1 MIGNRRKTKSI
12 CAFALLV
19 VVLTTSL
26 FGVNA
31 SALGS
36 YVGDSDSLYR
46 TSLKDVENFLTGT
59 TYAEYLGLYGE
70 KVPLSNYG
78 ELELENLILKP
89 ETVDKD
95 DKTPY
100 SSGTFK
106 SLSAEEAKKYGSD
119 TPIVICGDDGIV
131 TWKVTV
137 KEDSRYNLRITYYTG
152 DFNEGDHLISK
163 STAAERYVLI
173 DGTVPYKE
181 ARSVEFEKIW
191 ADVYYVLDENGKV
204 VVDENGKKKTYLSS
218 SPEFLEFVRNPE
230 NHKVDSDRIFLKD
243 FNGNELKPDK
253 EIVAE
258 WVTEDIY
265 DSTGY
270 YSEPLSFYFSGPDA
284 SKGETEKTHYIS
296 LQAVREPLAI
306 KKIELVAADSDVTYE
321 QYLKNNADKKDYT
334 GSDVAKIQAEY
345 PIHTSGNTIY
355 SLNDRSSSFSEPQ
368 DSALIRLNEIGGDK
382 WQYVGQWIEWKI
394 SVPED
399 GFYNIVPRSQQN
411 YYSGIY
417 VSRKIYIDG
426 VLPFKEA
433 GNLRFP
439 YSDDWQTVPLNDGG
453 DPFKFYLSKG
463 EHTLRFEVVLGDMSN
478 ILNTVENSLGNI
490 NNYYRKILM
499 ITGPDADE
507 YRDYGFEK
515 LIPDVLLGLIAE
527 ADALKEQS
535 EMLTKLTGEKG
546 EHSTTLDRVELI
558 CRNMGEHPDKIASQM
573 SSLKDYTASL
583 GTWLSNTQNQ
593 PLDIDYIVVQAVEA
607 EAPEAEPGF
616 WGGLWYEIQKFYMS
630 FFSDYNSLGSTG
642 EEADASDVAVQVW
655 TATSRDQAQILRSLV
670 DDNFTP
676 NYEGIAV
683 DIKLVAGGTLLPAT
697 LAGTGPDIYLGG
709 AQGDPVNYAIR
720 SAVLSLNTKT
730 NNTNIGY
737 NFTDLSN
744 SVWNSKNDNGEYK
757 YPAFHTL
764 IENGTI
770 KSFEEVKTWFA
781 DQALIPVTLYG
792 ETYALPMTM
801 SFSMMFYRK
810 DIFVEHGIEVPNTW
824 DDFYDIIYT
833 LQSNSQDIGF
843 PQGTGGSM
851 VLMYQQDEPLYDMGN
866 YDYYLELFRRYYYE
880 GNYDEIGEEDL
891 KKLDNKLSD
900 LGLTYVDDEGNTLP
914 KTDGMTI
921 NLDSDI
927 SLANFKKVCQFF
939 TMYDFPVSYDF
950 ANRFRSGEMPLAIS
964 DYSSYNTLIVFAPEI
979 NGLWEFTPL
988 PGTADPLTQEINN
1001 VTIGGIS
1008 TVMLMNSVSGREA
1021 VALGSWAFM
1030 QWYLSAEIQSAYGN
1044 EMVALLGPSAK
1055 QPTSNLNALANMAW
1069 SSEEYNNLF
1078 AQFNA
1083 VACTPEF
1090 PGSYI
1095 IGRYTSFAFL
1105 DVVNSD
1111 AEPVEELQSYIPD
1124 INVELTRKRNEFGL
1138 PTIDTIKQMFTA
1150 VEERYPDWE
1159 ERGNK

>member
-12 CAFALLV
+12 CAFAMLA
-19 VVLTTSL
+19 VVLFTTL

-31 SALGS
+31 SALGN

-46 TSLKDVENFLTGT
+46 TSLEDVENFLTGT
-59 TYAEYLGLYGE
+59 TYAEYLGLYGD

-78 ELELENLILKP
+78 PLPLTELVLKP

-100 SSGTFK
+100 TSGTYK
-106 SLSAEEAKKYGSD
+106 VLSATDAAKYGAD

-191 ADVYYVLDENGKV
+191 SDVYYVLDENGKV
-204 VVDENGKKKTYLSS
+204 VLDESGNKKTYLSS
-218 SPEFLEFVRNPE
+218 DPEFLEFIRNPE
-230 NHKVDSDRIFLKD
+230 NHKVDSDRLFLKD

-253 EIVAE
+253 QIVAE
-258 WVTEDIY
+258 WVTEDVY

-306 KKIELVAADSDVTYE
+306 KSIELVAADTDITYE
-321 QYLKNNADKKDYT
+321 QYLEKNADKKDYT
-334 GSDVAKIQAEY
+334 GSEVVKIQAEY

-411 YYSGIY
+411 FYSGIY

-439 YSDDWQTVPLNDGG
+439 YSDEWQTTPLNDGG

-535 EMLTKLTGEKG
+535 EMLTRLTGEKG

-593 PLDIDYIVVQAVEA
+593 PLDIDYIAIQAVEA
-607 EAPEAEPGF
+607 ESPEAEPGF

-709 AQGDPVNYAIR
+709 GQSDPVNYAIR

-730 NNTNIGY
+730 NNTAIGY
-737 NFTDLSN
+737 NFTDLEN
-744 SVWNSKNDNGEYK
+744 SVWNSKNENGEYK

-781 DQALIPVTLYG
+781 DQALVPVTLYG
-792 ETYALPMTM
+792 ET
-801 SFSMMFYRK
+801 
-810 DIFVEHGIEVPNTW
+810 
-824 DDFYDIIYT
+824 
-833 LQSNSQDIGF
+833 
-843 PQGTGGSM
+843 
-851 VLMYQQDEPLYDMGN
+851 
-866 YDYYLELFRRYYYE
+866 
-880 GNYDEIGEEDL
+880 
-891 KKLDNKLSD
+891 
-900 LGLTYVDDEGNTLP
+900 
-914 KTDGMTI
+914 
-921 NLDSDI
+921 
-927 SLANFKKVCQFF
+927 
-939 TMYDFPVSYDF
+939 
-950 ANRFRSGEMPLAIS
+950 
-964 DYSSYNTLIVFAPEI
+964 
-979 NGLWEFTPL
+979 
-988 PGTADPLTQEINN
+988 
-1001 VTIGGIS
+1001 
-1008 TVMLMNSVSGREA
+1008 
-1021 VALGSWAFM
+1021 
-1030 QWYLSAEIQSAYGN
+1030 
-1044 EMVALLGPSAK
+1044 
-1055 QPTSNLNALANMAW
+1055 
-1069 SSEEYNNLF
+1069 
-1078 AQFNA
+1078 
-1083 VACTPEF
+1083 
-1090 PGSYI
+1090 
-1095 IGRYTSFAFL
+1095 
-1105 DVVNSD
+1105 
-1111 AEPVEELQSYIPD
+1111 
-1124 INVELTRKRNEFGL
+1124 
-1138 PTIDTIKQMFTA
+1138 
-1150 VEERYPDWE
+1150 
-1159 ERGNK
+1159 